1 MLLQWQ
7 LRMKPGN
14 NTISQKSVQHSKC
27 ASLSTRGEPKM
38 NVVQPLFLRHSQ
50 FSNYLAL
57 SQVAHCPSPLHQ
69 TQSPAD
75 FTFKCSLEASLSPP
89 PQIIPLH
96 PLPWLQHNQPS
107 PSTPPLP
114 GHPASIPPPLPN
126 CWRSP
131 HGCKDVFHMRVW
143 SVTPRE
149 YSSMVLPSLKIFP
162 CSARPFCAGLPSPH
176 HLSRFILHFLLEQNW
191 TIDSSLNT
199 QLRVT
204 SFALT
209 YFVPF
214 DNNSSSPHY
223 LPTD

>member
-96 PLPWLQHNQPS
+96 PLPWLQHN
-107 PSTPPLP
+107 
-114 GHPASIPPPLPN
+114 PPPPPPAFLVTLPQSLLLCQTVGEVHMAARMSSTCACGLSLLVN
-126 CWRSP
+126 ILPWFSP
-131 HGCKDVFHMRVW
+131 V
-143 SVTPRE
+143 
-149 YSSMVLPSLKIFP
+149 
-162 CSARPFCAGLPSPH
+162 
-176 HLSRFILHFLLEQNW
+176 
-191 TIDSSLNT
+191 
-199 QLRVT
+199 
-204 SFALT
+204 
-209 YFVPF
+209 
-214 DNNSSSPHY
+214 
-223 LPTD
+223 